1 MKTNHL
7 IVAFFAFFAI
17 TLISCSE
24 SEENV
29 LTSIPADTGMIVRL
43 NADKFLTSAGAQ
55 KDGNTW
61 TFGQGIENILA
72 TMTSGTRSEFMKLM
86 DALPVLDYENI
97 YVYEYKSSPIATC
110 ITKHPGALADG
121 LEKELGK
128 PHKIDGYSV
137 YNHVIILKGNRVWI
151 AENIDKLMDSLEDAA
166 KSPAS
171 NVDII
176 SKNIGNKDKAATVIA
191 NYSALLAHNPYIQMA
206 GGKDIYN
213 MYEGHFVTYSIVFD
227 SNKMLVDGSMYD
239 RDGKAVS
246 IAGKLA
252 PIETSFT
259 RLLPANTIL
268 AVASGKPSDEVSNII
283 IESLSGLGIQ
293 DVRPYI
299 EALNGSMAFAVA
311 PPSAFNDILDLSKW
325 TLTISAGYDKAKAEE
340 IIGMAED
347 MGTHDIN
354 VTRLAD
360 QTRFNVPGGIGL
372 MNPANFY
379 LGYIDGMLVA
389 STQPI
394 STDHKNSLAANFNGH
409 SSAGV
414 FDIPADGD
422 IVKGF
427 GAPFGLECHMS
438 GDDDKFISECEFTG
452 SPYPFIE
459 SIIVAATDKK
469 FHRDAADAFMRLS
482 AQ

>member
-61 TFGQGIENILA
+61 KFGQGIENILA

-246 IAGKLA
+246 IAGYRNVIHTSASRQYHTRRSVRKTVRRSIQHHHRVVKRLRNTRRA
-252 PIETSFT
+252 PLYRGFERKHGFCCGPSL
-259 RLLPANTIL
+259 RL
-268 AVASGKPSDEVSNII
+268 
-283 IESLSGLGIQ
+283 Q
-293 DVRPYI
+293 
-299 EALNGSMAFAVA
+299 
-311 PPSAFNDILDLSKW
+311 
-325 TLTISAGYDKAKAEE
+325 
-340 IIGMAED
+340 
-347 MGTHDIN
+347 
-354 VTRLAD
+354 
-360 QTRFNVPGGIGL
+360 
-372 MNPANFY
+372 
-379 LGYIDGMLVA
+379 
-389 STQPI
+389 
-394 STDHKNSLAANFNGH
+394 
-409 SSAGV
+409 
-414 FDIPADGD
+414 
-422 IVKGF
+422 
-427 GAPFGLECHMS
+427 
-438 GDDDKFISECEFTG
+438 
-452 SPYPFIE
+452 
-459 SIIVAATDKK
+459 
-469 FHRDAADAFMRLS
+469 
-482 AQ
+482 

>member
-239 RDGKAVS
+239 R
-246 IAGKLA
+246 
-252 PIETSFT
+252 
-259 RLLPANTIL
+259 
-268 AVASGKPSDEVSNII
+268 
-283 IESLSGLGIQ
+283 
-293 DVRPYI
+293 
-299 EALNGSMAFAVA
+299 
-311 PPSAFNDILDLSKW
+311 
-325 TLTISAGYDKAKAEE
+325 E
-340 IIGMAED
+340 IGRA
-347 MGTHDIN
+347 H
-354 VTRLAD
+354 V
-360 QTRFNVPGGIGL
+360 
-372 MNPANFY
+372 
-379 LGYIDGMLVA
+379 
-389 STQPI
+389 
-394 STDHKNSLAANFNGH
+394 
-409 SSAGV
+409 
-414 FDIPADGD
+414 
-422 IVKGF
+422 
-427 GAPFGLECHMS
+427 
-438 GDDDKFISECEFTG
+438 
-452 SPYPFIE
+452 
-459 SIIVAATDKK
+459 
-469 FHRDAADAFMRLS
+469 
-482 AQ
+482 